1 MAGSAGS
8 PRVAASTGTARAAA
22 SPGAARAAGLAG
34 AARAAGLAGA
44 ARAAGSATAVELIDR
59 AVAAGVVPGA
69 VLAAGCRGPEPLLRH
84 VAGDAQRDAAARR
97 PMTADTVFDLASLTK
112 VVATLPALLHL
123 AGRGGVGLDHPVR
136 RYLPA
141 FAGTGKDEVTVRHL
155 LLHTSGLPGSRKY
168 YRRLRDPA
176 EIRAAALAEPLVA
189 RAGTVFCYSDVGFI
203 TLGELAAAVSGGGID
218 ELVRD
223 VVCAPLGMTTTRYR
237 PPASWGPRIAATEPV
252 RGRAK
257 VGVVHDENAEAMGGV
272 AGHAGLFGTAADLAR
287 YAAAWAGNG
296 PPAWAGNG
304 PPAWSGDG
312 SSAWAGNGPPAWA
325 GNGPPAW
332 AADGP
337 PGGLRDE
344 ALRCQTDGLGGGGR
358 RGLGWGLRGDVWDNM
373 GDGWPSSGAGH
384 TGFTGTSLS
393 VDPRTGLWAVLL
405 TNAVHFG
412 RGPEHS
418 VVGLRKQVH
427 AAVAAELL
435 G

>member
-1 MAGSAGS
+1 MAGSAG
-8 PRVAASTGTARAAA
+8 PPRAAA
-22 SPGAARAAGLAG
+22 SPGPAG
-34 AARAAGLAGA
+34 AARAARASGA
-44 ARAAGSATAVELIDR
+44 VTAAELIDR

-69 VLAAGCRGPEPLLRH
+69 VLAAGRCGPEPLLRH
-84 VAGDAQRDAAARR
+84 VASDAQRDAAARR
-97 PMTADTVFDLASLTK
+97 PMTAGTIFDLASLTK

-123 AGRGGVGLDHPVR
+123 AGRAGVGLDQPVR

-168 YRRLRDPA
+168 YRRLPDPS

-189 RAGTVFCYSDVGFI
+189 RAGSVFCYSDVGFI
-203 TLGELAAAVSGGGID
+203 TLGELAVAVSGGGLD

-223 VVCAPLGMTTTRYR
+223 VVCAPLGLTTTRYR

-287 YAAAWAGNG
+287 YASAWA
-296 PPAWAGNG
+296 
-304 PPAWSGDG
+304 GDG
-312 SSAWAGNGPPAWA
+312 SSARA

-337 PGGLRDE
+337 PGGSLRDE
-344 ALRCQTDGLGGGGR
+344 ALRCQTDGLDGGGR

-373 GDGWPSSGAGH
+373 GDGWPASGAGH
-384 TGFTGTSLS
+384 TGFTGTSLA
-393 VDPRTGLWAVLL
+393 VDPGTGLWAVLL

-418 VVGLRKQVH
+418 VVGLRRQVH
-427 AAVAAELL
+427 AAVAAELR

>member
-1 MAGSAGS
+1 M
-8 PRVAASTGTARAAA
+8 
-22 SPGAARAAGLAG
+22 
-34 AARAAGLAGA
+34 
-44 ARAAGSATAVELIDR
+44 
-59 AVAAGVVPGA
+59 VPGA
-69 VLAAGCRGPEPLLRH
+69 VLAAGRRGPEPLLRH

-123 AGRGGVGLDHPVR
+123 VGRAGVGLDQPVR

-141 FAGTGKDEVTVRHL
+141 FTGPGKDRVTVRQL
-155 LLHTSGLPGSRKY
+155 LLHTSGLPDSRQY
-168 YRRLRDPA
+168 YQRLRDPA
-176 EIRAAALAEPLVA
+176 EVRGAALAEPLVA
-189 RAGTVFCYSDVGFI
+189 RPGAVFRYSGVGFI
-203 TLGELAAAVSGGGID
+203 ALGELTAAVSGGGLD

-223 VVCAPLGMTTTRYR
+223 VVCAPLGMTSTRYL
-237 PPASWGPRIAATEPV
+237 PPVGWAARIAATEPV

-257 VGVVHDENAEAMGGV
+257 IGVVHDENAEAMGGV

-287 YAAAWAGNG
+287 YASAWA
-296 PPAWAGNG
+296 
-304 PPAWSGDG
+304 GDG
-312 SSAWAGNGPPAWA
+312 SSAWAG
-325 GNGPPAW
+325 
-332 AADGP
+332 DGP
-337 PGGLRDE
+337 SGGLRDE
-344 ALRCQTDGLGGGGR
+344 ALRCQTDGLSGGGR

-373 GDGWPSSGAGH
+373 GDGWPASGAGH

-393 VDPRTGLWAVLL
+393 VDPGTGLWAVLL

-418 VVGLRKQVH
+418 VVGLRKRVH

>member
-1 MAGSAGS
+1 MAGTAGVG
-8 PRVAASTGTARAAA
+8 PAAASTGAATPA
-22 SPGAARAAGLAG
+22 
-34 AARAAGLAGA
+34 
-44 ARAAGSATAVELIDR
+44 ELIDR

-69 VLAAGCRGPEPLLRH
+69 VLAAGCRGPEPLLWH

-123 AGRGGVGLDHPVR
+123 AGRAGVGLDQPVR

-155 LLHTSGLPGSRKY
+155 LLHTSGLPGSRQY

-203 TLGELAAAVSGGGID
+203 TLGELTAAVGGTGLD
-218 ELVRD
+218 ELTQD
-223 VVCAPLGMTTTRYR
+223 VVCAPLGMTSTRFR
-237 PPASWGPRIAATEPV
+237 PPASWAARIAATERV
-252 RGRAK
+252 GGRAK

-287 YAAAWAGNG
+287 CA
-296 PPAWAGNG
+296 
-304 PPAWSGDG
+304 
-312 SSAWAGNGPPAWA
+312 SAWAGNGPPAWA
-325 GNGPPAW
+325 GDGPPAW
-332 AADGP
+332 AADGL

-344 ALRCQTDGLGGGGR
+344 ALRCQTDGLDGGGR

-373 GDGWPSSGAGH
+373 GDGWPASGAGH

-393 VDPRTGLWAVLL
+393 VDPCTGLWAVLL